1 MITNINFG
9 DKVSDSGVSAF
20 PTVGITKPPI
30 GINDNVD
37 LSCDLDLS
45 GVGLTL
51 PPIAGHDGEVLNT
64 DGTSIFWSGISHTEL
79 LDLTTGDPHTQYLN
93 NTRGDLRY
101 LLRAAGDIDSFTQK
115 SPIVDA
121 DILLLEDSEDSFA
134 KKKVIAG
141 DVKDKY
147 YLHNQTVAASVWTVH
162 HGFGRYPTVN
172 VIDANGKIIYGL
184 VENTSLDDVQV
195 TFGED
200 LSGKVICS

>member
-9 DKVSDSGVSAF
+9 EEVSDSGISAF

-30 GINDNVD
+30 GINDDID

-45 GVGLTL
+45 GVGFTL
-51 PPIAGHDGEVLNT
+51 PPIAGHAGEVLKT
-64 DGTSIFWSGISHTEL
+64 DGVSIFWSHISHTEL
-79 LDLTTGDPHTQYLN
+79 FDLTVGDPHTQYLN
-93 NTRGDLRY
+93 NARGDLRY
-101 LLRAAGDIDSFTQK
+101 LLRADGDFNSFIQK

-121 DILLLEDSEDSFA
+121 DVLLIEDSADSFA
-134 KKKVIAG
+134 KKKVVAG
-141 DVKDKY
+141 DMKDKY
-147 YLHNQTVAASVWTVH
+147 YLHDQTVAASIWTVH

-172 VIDANGKIIYGL
+172 VIDTSGKIIYGL
-184 VENTSLDDVQV
+184 VENTRLDDVQV